1 MITWVNC
8 CKRIGHFWND
18 VTNQFFFLC
27 AVLPLVLEVKCFTS
41 DKHPSFVIQVTTSRL
56 ASACLDELR
65 AFCIL
70 HNVFALQAEVII
82 KTLREH
88 IGPTTNIMEE
98 VTGSLDGMYYWAKV
112 PMYVLIRHNPL
123 SDLRARA
130 QRRRLTTYMKVL
142 CLRAVWVHADK
153 HPVGCCHNCHSIY
166 LLKKQ
171 VMMDNLKLLGLI
183 HF

>member
-1 MITWVNC
+1 MTLL
-8 CKRIGHFWND
+8 
-18 VTNQFFFLC
+18 TNFFC
-27 AVLPLVLEVKCFTS
+27 AVLPLVLEVKCFSS
-41 DKHPSFVIQVTTSRL
+41 DKHPSFVVQITTSRF

-65 AFCIL
+65 AFNIL
-70 HNVFALQAEVII
+70 HDVFALQAEVII

-88 IGPTTNIMEE
+88 IGPTWPDPWMVCTTEP
-98 VTGSLDGMYYWAKV
+98 KC
-112 PMYVLIRHNPL
+112 PMCVLIRHNPL

>member
-27 AVLPLVLEVKCFTS
+27 AGLPLVLEVKCFTS

-88 IGPTTNIMEE
+88 IGPTTNIMKE

-112 PMYVLIRHNPL
+112 PHVRSNQTQSFKWLKGTCTTEASNHLHEGALFKSSL
-123 SDLRARA
+123 ST
-130 QRRRLTTYMKVL
+130 RR
-142 CLRAVWVHADK
+142 
-153 HPVGCCHNCHSIY
+153 
-166 LLKKQ
+166 
-171 VMMDNLKLLGLI
+171 
-183 HF
+183 